1 MGLSHV
7 EMDEALERLGLEVDE
22 LRAARERTALAHDAE
37 RRSLERELHD
47 GTQQH
52 LVTLAVNIQLAR
64 ELVQRDPGA
73 AVELLDDMGRV
84 VQRALEETVRLA
96 QRIYPPL
103 LEAGGLAAALRAA
116 AMAADT
122 QTEISA
128 SNVRLSPE
136 TAGAVYFC
144 WLDALTST
152 STSTSTSDARL
163 ATVAVSADD
172 GAATFELGGSAA
184 SVSDDVLARMRD
196 RVEALGGK
204 LTTESRPAGTVLHG
218 SLPLVR

>member
-22 LRAARERTALAHDAE
+22 LRAARERTALADDAE
-37 RRSLERELHD
+37 RRGLERELHD

-103 LEAGGLAAALRAA
+103 LVAGGLAAALRAA
-116 AMAADT
+116 AMAAGT
-122 QTEISA
+122 PTEISA
-128 SNVRLSPE
+128 SNVQLSPE

-152 STSTSTSDARL
+152 STSDDRL

-184 SVSDDVLARMRD
+184 SVPDDVLARMRD
-196 RVEALGGK
+196 RVEALGGR
-204 LTTESRPAGTVLHG
+204 LTTESRPAGTVLRG

>member
-7 EMDEALERLGLEVDE
+7 EMGEALDQLGLEVDE
-22 LRAARERTALAHDAE
+22 LRAARERTALANDAD

-64 ELVQRDPGA
+64 ELVQSDPGA

-84 VQRALEETVRLA
+84 VQRAHEETVRLA

-116 AMAADT
+116 AMAAGT

-152 STSTSTSDARL
+152 SDARL

-172 GAATFELGGSAA
+172 GAATFELGGAAA
-184 SVSDDVLARMRD
+184 SVPDDVLARMRD
-196 RVEALGGK
+196 RVEALGGR
-204 LTTESRPAGTVLHG
+204 LTTESRPAGTVLRG

>member
-22 LRAARERTALAHDAE
+22 LRAARERTALADDAE

-64 ELVQRDPGA
+64 ELVQSDPGA

-116 AMAADT
+116 AIAAGT

-144 WLDALTST
+144 WLDAL
-152 STSTSTSDARL
+152 TSTSTSDARL

-196 RVEALGGK
+196 RVEALGGR
-204 LTTESRPAGTVLHG
+204 LTTESRPAGTVLRG

>member
-22 LRAARERTALAHDAE
+22 LRAARERTALASDAE

-116 AMAADT
+116 AMAAGT

-144 WLDALTST
+144 WLDALAST
-152 STSTSTSDARL
+152 STSAARL
-163 ATVAVSADD
+163 ATVAVTADD
-172 GAATFELGGSAA
+172 RAATFELGGSAA

-196 RVEALGGK
+196 RVEALGGR
-204 LTTESRPAGTVLHG
+204 LTTESRPAGTVLRG

>member
-22 LRAARERTALAHDAE
+22 LRAARERTALADDAE

-116 AMAADT
+116 AMAAGT

-144 WLDALTST
+144 WLDALTG
-152 STSTSTSDARL
+152 TSTSDARL

-172 GAATFELGGSAA
+172 GAATFEFGGSAA
-184 SVSDDVLARMRD
+184 SVPDDVLARMRD
-196 RVEALGGK
+196 RVEALGGR
-204 LTTESRPAGTVLHG
+204 LTTESRPAGTVLRG

>member
-22 LRAARERTALAHDAE
+22 LRAARERTAVANDAE

-116 AMAADT
+116 AMAAGT

-128 SNVRLSPE
+128 PNVQLSPE

-144 WLDALTST
+144 WLDALPR
-152 STSTSTSDARL
+152 AR
-163 ATVAVSADD
+163 ATLDWRRSPSAPTTERRRSSSEDRQRRSLTTCWH
-172 GAATFELGGSAA
+172 GCAIASRRSAA
-184 SVSDDVLARMRD
+184 
-196 RVEALGGK
+196 G
-204 LTTESRPAGTVLHG
+204 
-218 SLPLVR
+218 